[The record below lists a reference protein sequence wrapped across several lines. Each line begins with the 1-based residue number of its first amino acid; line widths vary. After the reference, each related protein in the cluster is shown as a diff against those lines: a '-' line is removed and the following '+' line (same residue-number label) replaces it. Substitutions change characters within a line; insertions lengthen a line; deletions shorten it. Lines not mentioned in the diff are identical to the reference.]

1 MTIQKLID
9 KVCEEVPNTFGEEKL
24 ISFINEIESD
34 VSEQLCVDFETE
46 YTVADME
53 AELLAPAP
61 YDRLYVSYLKAMID
75 YSNQEYGSYQN
86 NAAQHTQDFRD
97 FVDWVIRTGRATES
111 VFPNKIIN
119 VM

>member
-1 MTIQKLID
+1 MTIQRLLD
-9 KVCEEVPNTFGEEKL
+9 KVNEEVPNTFTEEKL
-24 ISFINEIESD
+24 ISFVNEVESD

-46 YTVADME
+46 YTVDDME
-53 AELLAPAP
+53 TELLAPAP

-75 YSNQEYGSYQN
+75 YSNQEYASYSN
-86 NAAQHTQDFRD
+86 NVAQHTQDFRD

-119 VM
+119 IM